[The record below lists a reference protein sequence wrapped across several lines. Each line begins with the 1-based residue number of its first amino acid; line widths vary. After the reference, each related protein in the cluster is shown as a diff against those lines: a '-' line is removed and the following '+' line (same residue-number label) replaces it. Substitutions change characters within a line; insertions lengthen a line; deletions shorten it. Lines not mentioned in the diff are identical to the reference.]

1 MLGLMVNDP
10 YVTEEQVKSIRLKTL
25 VIAGTDDVIKESHTK
40 KIAGLIEGSKLVFI
54 EGDHFI
60 AAKKSEQFNKT
71 VLDFLK

>member
-1 MLGLMVNDP
+1 M
-10 YVTEEQVKSIRLKTL
+10 
-25 VIAGTDDVIKESHTK
+25 IAGTDDVIKESHTK

-71 VLDFLK
+71 VLDFLKQ